1 MPTFRGIFS
10 KESRLHREPKSQ
22 MPTVGNTVQRPSDD
36 SVGLIQASF
45 DSIYEST
52 VDYVWNVVCRM
63 GVPQADAE
71 DVVQEVFITVY
82 RRLGEFEGRAQ
93 LKTWVF
99 TIAVH
104 LVQHYFRTHAR
115 KPGDRATAKGTEI
128 HALVDHRENGP
139 ANQVERRERYDAL
152 DQVLAQL
159 DEAKRLVFVLAEL
172 EQLTLVE
179 IGEIVR
185 ANPNTVATRLRAA
198 RQAFEKALAR
208 FQTRE
213 MGNPL

>member
-1 MPTFRGIFS
+1 MPSTAGKTDQHRS
-10 KESRLHREPKSQ
+10 DESTGAIPAGFE
-22 MPTVGNTVQRPSDD
+22 
-36 SVGLIQASF
+36 A
-45 DSIYEST
+45 IYESM
-52 VDYVWNVVCRM
+52 VDYVWNVVSRM
-63 GVPQADAE
+63 GVSPADTE
-71 DVVQEVFITVY
+71 DVVQEVFVTVF

-115 KPGDRATAKGTEI
+115 KPGDRASAKGTEI
-128 HALVDHRENGP
+128 QSLVDQRDNGP
-139 ANQVERRERYDAL
+139 ANQIERQDRYDAL
-152 DQVLAQL
+152 NRVLDQL

-179 IGEIVR
+179 IGEIVG

-213 MGNPL
+213 LGKSL

>member
-1 MPTFRGIFS
+1 M
-10 KESRLHREPKSQ
+10 
-22 MPTVGNTVQRPSDD
+22 
-36 SVGLIQASF
+36 GLIQAGF
-45 DSIYEST
+45 DAIYESM
-52 VDYVWNVVCRM
+52 VDYVWSVVCRM

-71 DVVQEVFITVY
+71 DVVQEVFVTVY
-82 RRLGEFEGRAQ
+82 RRLDEFERRAR

-99 TIAVH
+99 TIAMH

-115 KPGDRATAKGTEI
+115 KPGDRASAKGTEI
-128 HALVDHRENGP
+128 QGLVDDQENGP
-139 ANQVERRERYDAL
+139 ANEIERKERYDAL
-152 DQVLAQL
+152 DWVLDQL
-159 DEAKRLVFVLAEL
+159 DEAKRMVFVLAEL

-179 IGEIVR
+179 IGEIVG

-213 MGNPL
+213 LGEPL

>member
-1 MPTFRGIFS
+1 MPFTA
-10 KESRLHREPKSQ
+10 
-22 MPTVGNTVQRPSDD
+22 GNTAQDPTDKSM
-36 SVGLIQASF
+36 GAIHAGF
-45 DSIYEST
+45 GAIYESM

-63 GVPQADAE
+63 GVPQSDAE
-71 DVVQEVFITVY
+71 DVVQEVFVTVY

-115 KPGDRATAKGTEI
+115 KPGDRASSKGTEI
-128 HALVDHRENGP
+128 QALVDQRENGP

-152 DQVLAQL
+152 DRVLGQL
-159 DEAKRLVFVLAEL
+159 DEGKRLVFVLAEL

-179 IGEIVR
+179 IGEIVG

-213 MGNPL
+213 LGNEQ

>member
-1 MPTFRGIFS
+1 MPSTAGHTAQHS
-10 KESRLHREPKSQ
+10 
-22 MPTVGNTVQRPSDD
+22 SDD
-36 SVGLIQASF
+36 SAGVIQTGF
-45 DSIYEST
+45 DAIYESM
-52 VDYVWNVVCRM
+52 VDYLWNVVCRM

-71 DVVQEVFITVY
+71 DVVQEVFVTVY

-99 TIAVH
+99 SIAVH

-115 KPGDRATAKGTEI
+115 KPGDRASAKGTEI
-128 HALVDHRENGP
+128 QALVDQQENGP
-139 ANQVERRERYDAL
+139 VHAVERRERYDAL
-152 DQVLAQL
+152 DRVLGQL
-159 DEAKRLVFVLAEL
+159 DEGKRLVFVLAEL

-179 IGEIVR
+179 IGEIVG

-213 MGNPL
+213 LGNEP

>member
-1 MPTFRGIFS
+1 MPSTAR
-10 KESRLHREPKSQ
+10 
-22 MPTVGNTVQRPSDD
+22 NTAQHPSDE
-36 SVGLIQASF
+36 SMGLIQAGF
-45 DSIYEST
+45 DAIYESM
-52 VDYVWNVVCRM
+52 VDYVWSVVCRM

-71 DVVQEVFITVY
+71 DVVQEVFVTVY
-82 RRLGEFEGRAQ
+82 RRLDEFERRAR

-99 TIAVH
+99 TIAMH

-115 KPGDRATAKGTEI
+115 KPGDRASAKGTEI
-128 HALVDHRENGP
+128 QGLVDDQENGP
-139 ANQVERRERYDAL
+139 ANEIERKERYDAL
-152 DQVLAQL
+152 DWVLDQL
-159 DEAKRLVFVLAEL
+159 DEAKRMVFVLAEL

-179 IGEIVR
+179 IGEIVG

-213 MGNPL
+213 LGEPL

>member
-1 MPTFRGIFS
+1 MPSTAGHTAQHS
-10 KESRLHREPKSQ
+10 SDESAG
-22 MPTVGNTVQRPSDD
+22 V
-36 SVGLIQASF
+36 IQAGF
-45 DSIYEST
+45 DAIYESM

-71 DVVQEVFITVY
+71 DVVQEVFVTVY

-115 KPGDRATAKGTEI
+115 KPGDRASAKGTEI
-128 HALVDHRENGP
+128 QALVDQQENGP
-139 ANQVERRERYDAL
+139 VHAVERRERYNAL
-152 DQVLAQL
+152 DRVLGQL
-159 DEAKRLVFVLAEL
+159 DESKRLVFVLAEL
-172 EQLTLVE
+172 EQLTMVE
-179 IGEIVR
+179 IGEIVG
-185 ANPNTVATRLRAA
+185 ANPKTVATRLRAA

-213 MGNPL
+213 LGNPP

>member
-1 MPTFRGIFS
+1 MPFTA
-10 KESRLHREPKSQ
+10 
-22 MPTVGNTVQRPSDD
+22 GNTAQDPTDPTDPTDESM
-36 SVGLIQASF
+36 GAIHAGF
-45 DSIYEST
+45 GAIYESM

-63 GVPQADAE
+63 GVPPSDAE
-71 DVVQEVFITVY
+71 DVVQEVFVTVY

-99 TIAVH
+99 SIAVH

-115 KPGDRATAKGTEI
+115 KPGDRASAKGTEVQ
-128 HALVDHRENGP
+128 ALVDQREDGP

-152 DQVLAQL
+152 DRVLGQL
-159 DEAKRLVFVLAEL
+159 DEGKRLVFVLAEL

-179 IGEIVR
+179 IGEIVG

-213 MGNPL
+213 LGNEP

>member
-1 MPTFRGIFS
+1 MGAIRAG
-10 KESRLHREPKSQ
+10 
-22 MPTVGNTVQRPSDD
+22 
-36 SVGLIQASF
+36 F
-45 DSIYEST
+45 DAIYESM

-63 GVPQADAE
+63 GVPHSDAE
-71 DVVQEVFITVY
+71 DVVQEVFVTVY

-99 TIAVH
+99 SIAVH

-115 KPGDRATAKGTEI
+115 KPGDRASAKGTEI
-128 HALVDHRENGP
+128 QALVDQREDGP

-152 DQVLAQL
+152 DRVLGQL
-159 DEAKRLVFVLAEL
+159 DEGKRLVFVLAEL

-179 IGEIVR
+179 IGEVVG

-213 MGNPL
+213 LGNEP

>member
-1 MPTFRGIFS
+1 MPSTAGNTAQHPS
-10 KESRLHREPKSQ
+10 DESRGAIHAGFEA
-22 MPTVGNTVQRPSDD
+22 V
-36 SVGLIQASF
+36 
-45 DSIYEST
+45 YESM

-71 DVVQEVFITVY
+71 DVVQEVFVTVY

-99 TIAVH
+99 SIAVH

-115 KPGDRATAKGTEI
+115 KPGDRASAKGTEI
-128 HALVDHRENGP
+128 QALVDQQENGP
-139 ANQVERRERYDAL
+139 VHAVERREGYDAL
-152 DQVLAQL
+152 DRVLGQL
-159 DEAKRLVFVLAEL
+159 DEGKRLVFVLAEL

-179 IGEIVR
+179 IGEVVG

-208 FQTRE
+208 YQTRE
-213 MGNPL
+213 LGNEP

>member
-1 MPTFRGIFS
+1 MPSTAGNAAQHPS
-10 KESRLHREPKSQ
+10 EESRGAIHAGFEA
-22 MPTVGNTVQRPSDD
+22 V
-36 SVGLIQASF
+36 
-45 DSIYEST
+45 YESM

-71 DVVQEVFITVY
+71 DVVQEVFVTVY

-99 TIAVH
+99 RIAVH
-104 LVQHYFRTHAR
+104 LVQHYFRTQAR
-115 KPGDRATAKGTEI
+115 KPGDRASAKGTEI
-128 HALVDHRENGP
+128 HGLVDQWENGP

-152 DQVLAQL
+152 DGVLGQL
-159 DEAKRLVFVLAEL
+159 DESKRLVFVLAEV

-179 IGEIVR
+179 IGEVVG

-213 MGNPL
+213 LGNPS

>member
-1 MPTFRGIFS
+1 MPFTA
-10 KESRLHREPKSQ
+10 
-22 MPTVGNTVQRPSDD
+22 GNTAQDPTDESM
-36 SVGLIQASF
+36 GPIYAGF
-45 DSIYEST
+45 GAIYESM

-63 GVPQADAE
+63 GVPQSDAE
-71 DVVQEVFITVY
+71 DVVQEVFVTVY

-99 TIAVH
+99 TIAAH
-104 LVQHYFRTHAR
+104 LVQHYFRTQAR
-115 KPGDRATAKGTEI
+115 KPGDRASAKGTEI
-128 HALVDHRENGP
+128 QALVDQRENGP
-139 ANQVERRERYDAL
+139 ANQVERRERCDAL
-152 DQVLAQL
+152 DRVLGQL
-159 DEAKRLVFVLAEL
+159 DEGKRLVFVLAEL

-179 IGEIVR
+179 IGEIVG

-213 MGNPL
+213 LGNEP

>member
-1 MPTFRGIFS
+1 MPSTA
-10 KESRLHREPKSQ
+10 E
-22 MPTVGNTVQRPSDD
+22 NTQRPSDE
-36 SVGLIQASF
+36 SVGLIQAGF
-45 DSIYEST
+45 AAIYESM

-71 DVVQEVFITVY
+71 DVVQEVFVTVY

-99 TIAVH
+99 TITAN

-115 KPGDRATAKGTEI
+115 RPGDWATAKGTEI
-128 HALVDHRENGP
+128 QSLVDQREDGP
-139 ANQVERRERYDAL
+139 ASAVERKERYDAL
-152 DQVLAQL
+152 DWVLAQL
-159 DEAKRLVFVLAEL
+159 DEAKRLVFVLAEV

-179 IGEIVR
+179 IGEIVG

-213 MGNPL
+213 LGNEK

>member
-1 MPTFRGIFS
+1 MASTS
-10 KESRLHREPKSQ
+10 
-22 MPTVGNTVQRPSDD
+22 GNTDQHPNDESMGLVQA
-36 SVGLIQASF
+36 GF
-45 DSIYEST
+45 DAVYESM

-71 DVVQEVFITVY
+71 DVVQEVFVTLY

-99 TIAVH
+99 TITAH

-128 HALVDHRENGP
+128 HALVDQRENGP
-139 ANQVERRERYDAL
+139 ANEVERKERYDAL
-152 DQVLAQL
+152 DRVLAQL
-159 DEAKRLVFVLAEL
+159 DEAKRLVFVLAEV

-179 IGEIVR
+179 IGEIVG

-213 MGNPL
+213 LGNEP

>member
-1 MPTFRGIFS
+1 MPSTA
-10 KESRLHREPKSQ
+10 
-22 MPTVGNTVQRPSDD
+22 GNTAQHPNDESTGV
-36 SVGLIQASF
+36 IQAGF
-45 DSIYEST
+45 EAIYESM

-71 DVVQEVFITVY
+71 DVVQEVFVTVY

-115 KPGDRATAKGTEI
+115 KPGDRASAKGTEI
-128 HALVDHRENGP
+128 QALVDQRENGP
-139 ANQVERRERYDAL
+139 ANQIDRKERYDAL
-152 DQVLAQL
+152 DRVLDQL

-179 IGEIVR
+179 IGEIVG

-213 MGNPL
+213 LENPL

>member
-1 MPTFRGIFS
+1 MASTS
-10 KESRLHREPKSQ
+10 
-22 MPTVGNTVQRPSDD
+22 GNTAQHPNDESMGLVQA
-36 SVGLIQASF
+36 GF
-45 DSIYEST
+45 DAVYESM

-71 DVVQEVFITVY
+71 DVVQEVFVTLY

-99 TIAVH
+99 TITAH
-104 LVQHYFRTHAR
+104 LVQHYCRTHAR

-128 HALVDHRENGP
+128 HALVDQRENGP
-139 ANQVERRERYDAL
+139 ANEVERKERYDAL
-152 DQVLAQL
+152 DRVLAQL
-159 DEAKRLVFVLAEL
+159 DEAKRLVFVLAEV

-179 IGEIVR
+179 IGEIIG

-213 MGNPL
+213 LGNEP

>member
-1 MPTFRGIFS
+1 MPSTAGNTAHHPS
-10 KESRLHREPKSQ
+10 DESRGAIHAGFEA
-22 MPTVGNTVQRPSDD
+22 V
-36 SVGLIQASF
+36 
-45 DSIYEST
+45 YESM

-71 DVVQEVFITVY
+71 DVVQEVFVTVY
-82 RRLGEFEGRAQ
+82 RRLGEFEERAQ
-93 LKTWVF
+93 LKTWLF
-99 TIAVH
+99 RIAVH

-115 KPGDRATAKGTEI
+115 KPGDRASAKGTEI
-128 HALVDHRENGP
+128 HALVDQRENGP

-152 DQVLAQL
+152 DRVLGQL
-159 DEAKRLVFVLAEL
+159 DESKRLVFVLAEL

-179 IGEIVR
+179 IGEVVG

-213 MGNPL
+213 LGNPL

>member
-1 MPTFRGIFS
+1 MPSTA
-10 KESRLHREPKSQ
+10 E
-22 MPTVGNTVQRPSDD
+22 NTQRPSDE
-36 SVGLIQASF
+36 SVGLIQAGF
-45 DSIYEST
+45 DAMYESM

-71 DVVQEVFITVY
+71 DVVQEVFVTVY

-99 TIAVH
+99 TITAH

-115 KPGDRATAKGTEI
+115 RPGDRATAKGTEI
-128 HALVDHRENGP
+128 QSLVDQREDGP
-139 ANQVERRERYDAL
+139 ASAVERKERYDAL
-152 DQVLAQL
+152 DRVLAQL
-159 DEAKRLVFVLAEL
+159 DEAKRLVFVLAEV

-179 IGEIVR
+179 IGEIVG

-213 MGNPL
+213 LGNEP

>member
-1 MPTFRGIFS
+1 MSSTA
-10 KESRLHREPKSQ
+10 
-22 MPTVGNTVQRPSDD
+22 GNAAHQHPSDG
-36 SVGLIQASF
+36 STGLSQEGF
-45 DSIYEST
+45 DAIYEST
-52 VDYVWNVVCRM
+52 VDYVWNVVRRM
-63 GVPQADAE
+63 GVPQAEAE
-71 DVVQEVFITVY
+71 DVVQEVFVTVY

-99 TIAVH
+99 AIAVH
-104 LVQHYFRTHAR
+104 LTQHFFRTHAR
-115 KPGDRATAKGTEI
+115 KPGDRASTTGTEI
-128 HALVDHRENGP
+128 QVLIDQRENGP
-139 ANQVERRERYDAL
+139 ANQLERKERYDAL
-152 DQVLAQL
+152 DQVLDQL

-179 IGEIVR
+179 IGEIVG

-213 MGNPL
+213 LGKPR

>member
-1 MPTFRGIFS
+1 MPSPAGNIAQHPND
-10 KESRLHREPKSQ
+10 ESRGL
-22 MPTVGNTVQRPSDD
+22 VQA
-36 SVGLIQASF
+36 GF
-45 DSIYEST
+45 DAIYEGM
-52 VDYVWNVVCRM
+52 VDFVWNVVCRM
-63 GVPQADAE
+63 GVPRADAE
-71 DVVQEVFITVY
+71 DVVQEVFVTVY
-82 RRLGEFEGRAQ
+82 RRLGEFEGRAR

-99 TIAVH
+99 TITAH

-128 HALVDHRENGP
+128 YALVDQRENGP
-139 ANQVERRERYDAL
+139 ANEVERRERHDAL
-152 DQVLAQL
+152 DLVLDQL

-179 IGEIVR
+179 IGDIVG

-208 FQTRE
+208 FQMRE
-213 MGNPL
+213 LGNEP

>member
-1 MPTFRGIFS
+1 
-10 KESRLHREPKSQ
+10 
-22 MPTVGNTVQRPSDD
+22 
-36 SVGLIQASF
+36 
-45 DSIYEST
+45 

-63 GVPQADAE
+63 GVPQSDAE
-71 DVVQEVFITVY
+71 DVVQEVFVTVY

-99 TIAVH
+99 SIAVH

-115 KPGDRATAKGTEI
+115 KPGDRASAKGTEI
-128 HALVDHRENGP
+128 QSLVDQRENGP

-152 DQVLAQL
+152 DRVLGQL
-159 DEAKRLVFVLAEL
+159 DEGKRLVFVLAEL

-179 IGEIVR
+179 IGEVIG

-213 MGNPL
+213 LGNEP

>member
-1 MPTFRGIFS
+1 MPSTA
-10 KESRLHREPKSQ
+10 
-22 MPTVGNTVQRPSDD
+22 GNTAEHPSNE
-36 SVGLIQASF
+36 STGAIQAGF
-45 DSIYEST
+45 DAIYEGM

-63 GVPQADAE
+63 GVPAPDAE
-71 DVVQEVFITVY
+71 DVVQEVFVTVY

-115 KPGDRATAKGTEI
+115 KPGDRASAKGTEI
-128 HALVDHRENGP
+128 HALVDQRENGP

-152 DQVLAQL
+152 DRVLAQL

-179 IGEIVR
+179 IGQIVG

-208 FQTRE
+208 FQARE
-213 MGNPL
+213 LGEKR

>member
-1 MPTFRGIFS
+1 MPSTAGNTAHHPS
-10 KESRLHREPKSQ
+10 DESRGAIHAGFE
-22 MPTVGNTVQRPSDD
+22 VV
-36 SVGLIQASF
+36 
-45 DSIYEST
+45 YESM

-71 DVVQEVFITVY
+71 DVVQEVFVTVY
-82 RRLGEFEGRAQ
+82 RRLSEFEGRAQ

-115 KPGDRATAKGTEI
+115 KPGDCASAKGTEI
-128 HALVDHRENGP
+128 QSLVDQREDGP

-152 DQVLAQL
+152 DRVLGQL
-159 DEAKRLVFVLAEL
+159 DESKRLVFVLAEL

-179 IGEIVR
+179 IGEVVG

-213 MGNPL
+213 LGNPL

>member
-1 MPTFRGIFS
+1 MGAIHAGFG
-10 KESRLHREPKSQ
+10 
-22 MPTVGNTVQRPSDD
+22 
-36 SVGLIQASF
+36 A
-45 DSIYEST
+45 IYESM

-63 GVPQADAE
+63 GVPHSDAE
-71 DVVQEVFITVY
+71 DVVQEVFVTVY

-99 TIAVH
+99 TIAAH
-104 LVQHYFRTHAR
+104 LVQHYFRTQAR
-115 KPGDRATAKGTEI
+115 KPGDRASAKGTEI
-128 HALVDHRENGP
+128 QALVDQRENGP
-139 ANQVERRERYDAL
+139 ANQVERMERYDAL
-152 DQVLAQL
+152 DRVLGQL
-159 DEAKRLVFVLAEL
+159 DEGKRLVFVLAEL

-179 IGEIVR
+179 IGEIVG

-213 MGNPL
+213 LGNEQ

>member
-1 MPTFRGIFS
+1 MPSIAGKTD
-10 KESRLHREPKSQ
+10 
-22 MPTVGNTVQRPSDD
+22 QRPIDESMG
-36 SVGLIQASF
+36 VIPAGFEA
-45 DSIYEST
+45 IYESM

-63 GVPQADAE
+63 GVPQADSE
-71 DVVQEVFITVY
+71 DVVQEVFVTVF

-115 KPGDRATAKGTEI
+115 KPGDRASAKGTEI
-128 HALVDHRENGP
+128 QSLVDQRDNGP
-139 ANQVERRERYDAL
+139 ANQIERQDRYDVLNRVL
-152 DQVLAQL
+152 DQL

-179 IGEIVR
+179 IGEIVG

-213 MGNPL
+213 LGKSL